1 MRYVAG
7 LASVAERVV
16 LSSARRTETTD
27 ATSFAPAAGAP
38 IVPTSAPA
46 PVSSTASTAA
56 SFGVSALEA
65 SIRADELFSM
75 RERAARLSA
84 SSTGCANPKPYK
96 KLRSLS
102 LSSRDSSGSDPDELL
117 DFGDF
122 LEGNDHGFATFS
134 DTV

>member
-1 MRYVAG
+1 
-7 LASVAERVV
+7 
-16 LSSARRTETTD
+16 
-27 ATSFAPAAGAP
+27 
-38 IVPTSAPA
+38 
-46 PVSSTASTAA
+46 
-56 SFGVSALEA
+56 VSALEA

-84 SSTGCANPKPYK
+84 SSTGSANPKPYK